1 MTFDEK
7 YAAWKQK
14 KAEQSLSKDTSSQ
27 SFESRYTNWKMRNYG
42 EDILNDISSRV
53 NSWFANADSFNS
65 TAKNRYSSNDN
76 QYRGDTAEWLSKA
89 TQQRSTLATEAKE
102 LYSLLY
108 EYKDYLDTDWLTQ
121 VHKALREG
129 RQYQDQIVE
138 AYTKDNKYWS
148 QFDSADAYSKYLEDV
163 KKYEAQEAEKA
174 EMISTNLDE
183 YNYYTNSIKLKAEYA
198 QELENRLVE
207 IESDLVHFPNDATL
221 LKEKADIEKKLV
233 GHSAQKYW
241 SQVEER
247 NAWSK
252 RASYLQTGAKMTE
265 EALKASDF
273 GQYSKYASTKATG
286 IWDNLTSLYGMG
298 YKDLTYE
305 YINGDESLRSEIIE
319 NSDKFSSDNPF
330 SDGESSFEEKGY
342 EYLDEKEKQIYNYYY
357 AKEGKKKAE
366 QYLDTLAEDLQERKA
381 VKQFEKLEGRTGM
394 EILFGI
400 EAGIDQFTSGI
411 KNLLADGDR
420 YIPATSTQLTSG
432 MVREDLA
439 DNGFKVLG
447 SSLGQIGYD
456 AVTNTANMLPSMLT
470 STVVGAINPTLGAVT
485 GNLLLGASSAGNAYA
500 EMINLGYSKGQAR
513 AYSALV
519 GGSEAGLQYLL
530 GGIGKLGGT
539 SKFIENAV
547 SKIDNT
553 FGRVALGLLGN
564 MASEGFEEGL
574 QTVLEPW
581 FKSVVGNVDFEAPD
595 AEEVLYSSLL
605 GALSAGV
612 LEGGGAVAGGISTTA
627 TGKEIKSTD
636 GALDRLTKL
645 GSTMSLDSVAYKL
658 AGKVNEKTG
667 AYTIGRLFNEI
678 GASMSEAN
686 KTDVANAL
694 MAKGM
699 TDSDAWTISEW
710 LASAVDGHTFN
721 KKQIAAL
728 ESNDVV
734 SEVFRDVIIDQNSTV
749 NQRIQGYSDIFKI
762 ADEVANGVT
771 EESSEET
778 TEPLKTTSVPR
789 SFAPYSIEELTK
801 REAAFR
807 AMGIPE
813 AEVRKMAQAQ
823 PNTFSEG
830 ESSFGNKTVSHR
842 EFSSS
847 SDGKTILAKTGEEVQ
862 IKEVASTQDGQMTLK
877 LTNGETVNA
886 KDVSYSSSA
895 EALVYEAVA
904 DMGVNPA
911 TATALI
917 RGYDGQIPAKAY
929 VLGIKE
935 AYTYGKYNFPASEMS
950 EKAFSATLSETQRST
965 AYKLGQI
972 DEKARITT
980 AQEKLES
987 TIRENQTVHSKGG
1000 KLHYD
1005 GVSKMGRSKLQKT
1018 SLKALERVANALGID
1033 IHLYES
1039 SVNEKGVRGYT
1050 TKDGKFTTANG
1061 WYDPKD
1067 GSIHLDINAGAS
1079 GKGTMLFT
1087 AAHELT
1093 HFIKRW
1099 SPEKFKVL
1107 ADFLMEKYGEKG
1119 VRVSELVQRQ
1129 INKAKKNGRIISY
1142 DVAYEEVIADSMETM
1157 LSDGD
1162 VVSKLEEI
1170 KAKDRGLWEKI
1181 KEFVTSLCEKIKA
1194 MYADLNPDSIEGQ
1207 YVKEMVD
1214 SMEQLKNLFT
1224 EALVDASDSYSSWIG
1239 TREISEFS
1247 EAKTTDGEALFQ
1259 YRAMEEDK
1267 VTYRAML
1274 KKHGLMTDTE
1284 IDDLFNMVDDAV
1296 DVIKNNLEVLDYAW
1310 DVDIND
1316 RAFMPV
1322 KPNSDSLYK
1331 VSLDFSTLCRKRL
1344 LQQTIQNMLQET
1356 LNKQLSKE
1364 EAISIR
1370 NELMKIQEEGRQIEI
1385 ACALCYV
1392 ESARMK
1398 SPAQIK
1404 KFLKNKETILIDFFA
1419 GKSGGSIKGKIKQA
1433 EADTRAR
1440 LHAEHPEGI
1449 KGKDGTML
1457 DPRTASLKAMPKK
1470 YADEIREAKRK
1481 AKASYQPTAHE
1492 AAEIEAAKTMKASD
1506 FTSPEG
1512 LENLAKN
1519 HPELF
1524 DAYTSFVRNATKSKG
1539 IEKDTWW
1546 RAGDSDTLIGQ
1557 SLIDKMNAENGLR
1570 SQSWSDFQV
1579 IHLLD
1584 YIAATIELSTKNA
1597 KRQSYTKVPDYV
1609 RLLGNTGDMI
1619 NMSLIPT
1626 RAYNGK
1632 LEYDPVEGM
1641 AYEVALELRKKHH
1654 ATAGTI
1660 CIGIH
1665 NDQIKALLAD
1675 LDIDY
1680 VIPYHKSGMSA
1691 ATRKL
1696 MHIPDWKDYE
1706 PYQIESMLSDADAKK
1721 NADKYGVKLLDKS
1734 DEMYHAHT
1742 NFSEWFDL
1750 EEARQIAKMENANPS
1765 DMKAYKKYGDMYGA
1779 YKAMQNSANN
1789 YLKLCAERGIAPKFS
1804 HPEADFTQ
1812 EENYWK
1818 LLIDRKMVDNITGEI
1833 IEQKAIKPIFR
1844 RDDVLGILNDELA
1857 RYPEIKKDQDYAT
1870 RKVVQK
1876 FLSGQMKVDKDTLE
1890 AIKKPVDNV
1899 TKVNIMESS
1908 ELLLSDRDSSYM
1920 DAVNR
1925 GDMEAAQKMV
1935 DEAAKKA
1942 GYTVKAYHG
1951 TTGFGFTKVDTSK
1964 GDDGISFFATDSVE
1978 TAGTYSGTQDVKKI
1992 AGASKQTEEERDTI
2006 ITEIYSAANDLAEH
2020 CNRTLGIRGWV
2031 DYDYFDRQISESI
2044 DDLEYG
2050 VKASDV
2056 KTDFLSFCDDLFY
2069 TFTANYYDT
2078 VYDDAD
2084 HLGWEEWE
2092 DTEEYAEL
2100 ADDFYNRVDRI
2111 SEKFSLLDYDSS
2123 QGIYD
2128 LYANTEG
2135 LFEIDAQGKRWNAI
2149 PFESSS
2155 GSYLVNT
2162 RRLASYAKA
2171 EGYKGVKITNV
2182 FDDGG
2187 KSSTHQSKPA
2197 TVYIFF
2203 NPQEQVKSADT
2214 VTYDDNGNVIPLSER
2229 FKSEND
2235 DIRYSV
2241 REIVG
2246 DSGTNY
2252 GVGVYLDSELL
2263 TNLTEDER
2271 IKMVKEY
2278 VKELGGSVFT
2288 AYDSSHNAVDV
2299 HIAEVD
2305 KKFKNKSGKRVLVNK
2320 DLTTKSVKNKV
2331 KQESIALIDEL
2342 LLTSAYD
2349 SHKAASY
2356 PHGWLDNYGKNDW
2369 EYWITYLQ
2377 DKENTIWEATLN
2389 VATSANGEKIL
2400 YDINPIKKVERSV
2413 KSDTI
2418 PTNSIISQTDDFVN
2432 TQDEN
2437 ILLSDRVT
2445 DKETIEFLE
2454 NQEHIVTYKAMQVID
2469 GKLYP
2474 PMAAKVK
2481 DENGRYKLSNPSQLG
2496 VWQQATEDT
2505 KNIKKIKNGVGYYS
2519 LNKGV
2524 GSPVEAAY
2532 NPYEHSSNLVLN
2544 DQFESAYLRDNL
2556 VVVECVIPSSE
2567 MSSGY
2572 KAQYAKDTTGVMDW
2586 KAGVVAGKIKN
2597 NKRKVYLSRYLKPVR
2612 ILSDAEV
2619 ASKYK
2624 EVLEGTGV
2632 SVPFNVVHPS
2642 LLAELEK
2649 VGVDIDYDG
2658 SPMYQ
2663 SIQKRKAEK
2672 DDISYQ
2678 EREADTSNRAILAN
2692 AFESVAQNDIEKQK
2706 IAEYKEKISLIE
2718 EEQRQLAE
2726 TRAKIKEISFSKGKR
2741 DEKLLKSLKFDA
2753 VQSANRINTYD
2764 KQLLRLEAS
2773 KPLADVLSREK
2784 YKVKRRMEQKSRE
2797 ALAEQRKV
2805 DRERMEKKLAEVS
2818 ARNQESRHRAVENRN
2833 RTELRHKIKNVVSE
2847 LNKLLLNGSKEHNV
2861 KINLQ
2866 KATAEALMAVNM
2878 DTVNAEERLANI
2890 QSQIDK
2896 EMAKETPDMA
2906 KVKKLKESYD
2916 NVEAMGEKMTAR
2928 LTALKDAY
2936 EQIKDSDDPLIAKS
2950 YDEAIALRIS
2960 NLRDKVGDT
2969 PLRSMTLEQLEFV
2982 YDTYRMVLTTI
2993 RDANKAF
3000 NENIKMTRLQLG
3012 SNTFAEIK
3020 DNNKARETIKHEN
3033 LEKFMWQNLKP
3044 MTAMKTIGSKTL
3056 QMLYNELL
3064 YGQEVFAKDYDEAV
3078 KFAEES
3084 KKKHGYDKWDMS
3096 KTYSFQSK
3104 SGKVMKLNLEQMMSV
3119 YAYSKRK
3126 QADAHIEK
3134 GGIVLNESVYK
3145 VKDKLGRVKEI
3156 KVNDSNAYRLSKDQV
3171 AHIVDTLE
3179 KVAPNSKAFVDEM
3192 QKYLSDTMGAKG
3204 NEVSLKMYGIKLFK
3218 ETHYFPLKSSKEFME
3233 AANTKL
3239 KGDVKI
3245 KNKGMTKETVP
3256 DAKNPIVLEGFL
3268 DVWGNH
3274 VNEMSLYHGLVL
3286 PLEDFSRTINYSFRA
3301 DEKANVDGES
3311 INKVLHD
3318 AFGESATDYLHNLMK
3333 HINGGVLRDST
3344 TTFADKAIS
3353 KFKKGA
3359 VMASLSVVVQQPTA
3373 IVRAMAHINPKYFV
3387 HSPNLHHFE
3396 TWEEL
3401 KKYCPT
3407 AIIKETGS
3415 FDTNMGRSIVEM
3427 VKDEKT
3433 AMTRIDDFLS
3443 WLPAHADV
3451 MGWNMIWKA
3460 LKNKIATEQ
3469 KLSGEALLKAAGKQM
3484 TLIINETQVYD
3495 SVMARSELMR
3505 SKDGLSK
3512 MATSFM
3518 AEPIAVAN
3526 MVYGA
3531 GLDLKRGQVG
3541 KASATVAAVMSSIVL
3556 NSIVSSLVYALRDD
3570 DEDRTYWEKY
3580 LESLT
3585 TEVVD
3590 GFNPLTYIPYI
3601 KDVYSVFQGYDVK
3614 RTDMS
3619 IFADL
3624 NDSLTKFYKLF
3635 EFDAYEDKSEK
3646 EIADYVYD
3654 NLTPVIGSIC
3664 NMFGLPLENVLRDTK
3679 AVFYNSWHSLPA
3691 SQGTGAETWYAFRQG
3706 ILNAKPKLYSKIF
3719 GTVTKSDKVYEA
3731 ILSGDEK
3738 QIARI
3743 KSQYKTEEAF
3753 ETAIRK
3759 ALRENEPR
3767 IKEAA
3772 IARFGGDIETYKRLV
3787 TEIVKEGHFKQDFV
3801 VGAVNTAMN
3810 ELDKDKEETEEE
3822 YEKQTSIFSSEDLNA
3837 SLERGDIE
3845 SAKEIIADLVKVK
3858 TENNFAKAKAEAEKN
3873 GKKFNEK
3880 QALKE
3885 AESKANSSVK
3895 SSMTSHWKPLYK
3907 KAYRE
3912 NNTDEMKRI
3921 RELLYASGIYGR
3933 ASEVVETVKK
3943 WLKED

>member
-1 MTFDEK
+1 MAVTDGRDLFKKKKEDEK
-7 YAAWKQK
+7 S
-14 KAEQSLSKDTSSQ
+14 E
-27 SFESRYTNWKMRNYG
+27 
-42 EDILNDISSRV
+42 
-53 NSWFANADSFNS
+53 NS
-65 TAKNRYSSNDN
+65 TARKTVTDGRDLFMTEEWYNEVKDKIVGRVENWITNSNDYLNSASNRYKNYNTSSFRKEESQN
-76 QYRGDTAEWLSKA
+76 WLSTITEQKNWF
-89 TQQRSTLATEAKE
+89 TEEAKNIDK
-102 LYSLLY
+102 LLA
-108 EYKDYLDTDWLTQ
+108 DYGRYLGEDFVTSAKNAISDMSKKQDEVLTY
-121 VHKALREG
+121 AN
-129 RQYQDQIVE
+129 QDIE
-138 AYTKDNKYWS
+138 YWS
-148 QFDSADAYSKYLEDV
+148 QFDSADAYNKYLEDV
-163 KKYEAQEAEKA
+163 KKYEAQEAEKT
-174 EMISTNLDE
+174 EMINANLKE
-183 YNYYTNSIKLKAEYA
+183 YDSYTSSIKLKAEYA

-273 GQYSKYASTKATG
+273 EKYSKQG
-286 IWDNLTSLYGMG
+286 N
-298 YKDLTYE
+298 E
-305 YINGDESLRSEIIE
+305 Y
-319 NSDKFSSDNPF
+319 
-330 SDGESSFEEKGY
+330 GY
-342 EYLDEKEKQIYNYYY
+342 EQSFWDKVTAKPYNAVAYMRNDPEALSAYEGSAEGSNGASINLVENTLKDGLNYKAAKYMSDEQFKIYNYYF
-357 AKEGKKKAE
+357 AKDVENGTNTAE
-366 QYLDTLAEDLQERKA
+366 EYLKSIEEDLNTEKA
-381 VKQFEKLEGRTGM
+381 REKFAELEGRTGL
-394 EILFGI
+394 ELVFGF
-400 EAGIDQFTSGI
+400 EAGSDQFISGL
-411 KNLLADGDR
+411 KNLLADGDS
-420 YIPATSTQLTSG
+420 YIPTSSTQMTSG

-456 AVTNTANMLPSMLT
+456 AITNTANMLPSMLT
-470 STVVGAINPTLGAVT
+470 STVAGVINPTLGAVT
-485 GNLLLGASSAGNAYA
+485 GNLLLGASSAGNAYT

-519 GGSEAGLQYLL
+519 GGSEAGLQYIL
-530 GGIGKLGGT
+530 GGIGNLGGT
-539 SKFIENAV
+539 SKFIKNAV

-581 FKSVVGNVDFEAPD
+581 FKSVVSNVDFEAPD

-612 LEGGGAVAGGISTTA
+612 LEGGGSAVGGAATA
-627 TGKEIKSTD
+627 IADRINTRQVGKEIKSTD

-645 GSTMSLDSVAYKL
+645 GSTMSLDSAAYKL

-667 AYTIGRLFNEI
+667 AYTIGKLFNEI
-678 GASMSEAN
+678 GASMSESN

-694 MAKGM
+694 IKKGM
-699 TDSDAWTISEW
+699 ADSDAQTIAKW
-710 LASAVDGHTFN
+710 LAAAVEGHTFT
-721 KKQIAAL
+721 KEQITAL

-749 NQRIQGYSDIFKI
+749 NQRMQGYFDIFKV
-762 ADEVANGVT
+762 ADEVANG
-771 EESSEET
+771 
-778 TEPLKTTSVPR
+778 TTS
-789 SFAPYSIEELTK
+789 SIAPYSNEEIARRVGEAENLVANGRMTSPIDKYAPVIEAIQNREKTASEDIKTGFEVKDASK
-801 REAAFR
+801 REF
-807 AMGIPE
+807 
-813 AEVRKMAQAQ
+813 
-823 PNTFSEG
+823 T
-830 ESSFGNKTVSHR
+830 SSA
-842 EFSSS
+842 
-847 SDGKTILAKTGEEVQ
+847 DGKTVLASTGKEVT
-862 IKEVASTQDGQMTLK
+862 IKSVASTKDGNMTLK
-877 LTNGETVNA
+877 LENGEVVNA
-886 KDVSYSSSA
+886 KDVGYSSEE
-895 EALVYEAVA
+895 EALVYESVA
-904 DMGVNPA
+904 EMGVNPA

-917 RGYDGQIPAKAY
+917 KGYDGKMSAITYIQ
-929 VLGIKE
+929 GIKE
-935 AYTYGKYNFPASEMS
+935 AYTYGKYNFPVSEMS
-950 EKAFSATLSETQRST
+950 GEAYSAELTDYQRST

-972 DEKARITT
+972 DAKYSIDE
-980 AQEKLES
+980 AQKSISNKPSES
-987 TIRENQTVHSKGG
+987 GGSKKKG

-1005 GVSKMGRSKLQKT
+1005 GVPKSGLTQRQHT
-1018 SLKALERVANALGID
+1018 SIKALEVLANALGID

-1039 SVNEKGVRGYT
+1039 KEIT
-1050 TKDGKFTTANG
+1050 TKDGEKVRGVRQADGSILTANG
-1061 WYDPKD
+1061 YYKN
-1067 GSIHLDINAGAS
+1067 GSIYLDINAGKYGS
-1079 GKGTMLFT
+1079 GTMLFT

-1119 VRVSELVQRQ
+1119 VSVANLVKDQ
-1129 INKAKKNGRIISY
+1129 ITKADKHGRTISY
-1142 DVAYEEVIADSMETM
+1142 DVAFEEVVADSMETM
-1157 LSDGD
+1157 LADGD
-1162 VVSKLEEI
+1162 VMSKLAEL

-1181 KEFVTSLCEKIKA
+1181 KEFITDLCAKIKEW
-1194 MYADLNPDSIEGQ
+1194 YADLNPDSPEGKE
-1207 YVKEMVD
+1207 VKKMVD

-1284 IDDLFNMVDDAV
+1284 IDDLFNMIDDAV

-1457 DPRTASLKAMPKK
+1457 DPRKAALKALPQK
-1470 YADEIREAKRK
+1470 YAEEIREAKRK

-1492 AAEIEAAKTMKASD
+1492 LAEIEAAKTMKASD

-1584 YIAATIELSTKNA
+1584 HIAATIELSTKNA

-1641 AYEVALELRKKHH
+1641 AYEVALELRKKYH

-1734 DEMYHAHT
+1734 DEMYQSHT

-1779 YKAMQNSANN
+1779 YKAMQNAANN

-1833 IEQKAIKPIFR
+1833 IEQKAIKPIFKS
-1844 RDDVLGILNDELA
+1844 DDVLGILNDELA

-1908 ELLLSDRDSSYM
+1908 ELLLSDRDSDNDIQYSL
-1920 DAVNR
+1920 R
-1925 GDMEAAQKMV
+1925 GVADDGKKIYESNFPKGTPKSAKSERILDYIQNVWSKKPISLVISNGETSRTILAQFDPTI
-1935 DEAAKKA
+1935 DEARVKPSDASKLA
-1942 GYTVKAYHG
+1942 GGNRHG
-1951 TTGFGFTKVDTSK
+1951 THSEQRV
-1964 GDDGISFFATDSVE
+1964 
-1978 TAGTYSGTQDVKKI
+1978 
-1992 AGASKQTEEERDTI
+1992 
-2006 ITEIYSAANDLAEH
+2006 
-2020 CNRTLGIRGWV
+2020 TL
-2031 DYDYFDRQISESI
+2031 D
-2044 DDLEYG
+2044 
-2050 VKASDV
+2050 
-2056 KTDFLSFCDDLFY
+2056 
-2069 TFTANYYDT
+2069 
-2078 VYDDAD
+2078 
-2084 HLGWEEWE
+2084 
-2092 DTEEYAEL
+2092 L
-2100 ADDFYNRVDRI
+2100 ADDYYEIASEATYNYSKLETGKDLDTHTDVKMWHYFVNDI
-2111 SEKFSLLDYDSS
+2111 YFAEYGETEYTPYTVTINVKEKDSGDFVYS
-2123 QGIYD
+2123 
-2128 LYANTEG
+2128 
-2135 LFEIDAQGKRWNAI
+2135 FNAEK
-2149 PFESSS
+2149 ESSTRQT
-2155 GSYLVNT
+2155 LHAAVNT
-2162 RRLASYAKA
+2162 R
-2171 EGYKGVKITNV
+2171 KGI
-2182 FDDGG
+2182 
-2187 KSSTHQSKPA
+2187 
-2197 TVYIFF
+2197 
-2203 NPQEQVKSADT
+2203 
-2214 VTYDDNGNVIPLSER
+2214 
-2229 FKSEND
+2229 
-2235 DIRYSV
+2235 
-2241 REIVG
+2241 
-2246 DSGTNY
+2246 
-2252 GVGVYLDSELL
+2252 
-2263 TNLTEDER
+2263 
-2271 IKMVKEY
+2271 
-2278 VKELGGSVFT
+2278 
-2288 AYDSSHNAVDV
+2288 
-2299 HIAEVD
+2299 
-2305 KKFKNKSGKRVLVNK
+2305 
-2320 DLTTKSVKNKV
+2320 
-2331 KQESIALIDEL
+2331 
-2342 LLTSAYD
+2342 
-2349 SHKAASY
+2349 
-2356 PHGWLDNYGKNDW
+2356 
-2369 EYWITYLQ
+2369 
-2377 DKENTIWEATLN
+2377 
-2389 VATSANGEKIL
+2389 NGEL
-2400 YDINPIKKVERSV
+2400 FLED
-2413 KSDTI
+2413 
-2418 PTNSIISQTDDFVN
+2418 IISHPDEKVN
-2432 TQDEN
+2432 TLDEN
-2437 ILLSDRVT
+2437 ILLSDRESYVPT
-2445 DKETIEFLE
+2445 FYSHMGKVVDGIKNEKVGA
-2454 NQEHIVTYKAMQVID
+2454 NGVIPYLK
-2469 GKLYP
+2469 GKG
-2474 PMAAKVK
+2474 VK
-2481 DENGRYKLSNPSQLG
+2481 DEEIKWSGIAEWLEGKKSVTKAELQEFVAGSQLEIVEQISGAEPFDIVKDGEDYIVKDRDGNILNTWKYHAPPAMASDLVDGTWESAEGEYAASVQEIESFAREALGDNSRWSQYKLDGGSNYRELVFQMPNSDYSNRAMRGHWGQDAEGILVHARIQDFDVNG
-2496 VWQQATEDT
+2496 KKMLFVEELQSDWHNEGREKGYTTKEYEDAVEYRD
-2505 KNIKKIKNGVGYYS
+2505 KLYNEYKKLDLAYHKYVRSNEFMTDPEDVRKKKHTW
-2519 LNKGV
+2519 LRNKA
-2524 GSPVEAAY
+2524 EAAY
-2532 NPYEHSSNLVLN
+2532 EKYLKAKTAVDSLKQEGAGDTPDAPFRSTYHEYVMKRLLRMAVEEGYDSIGWTPSDIQSKRWSYDYEKAYKIEY
-2544 DQFESAYLRDNL
+2544 DQE
-2556 VVVECVIPSSE
+2556 IPSFLNK
-2567 MSSGY
+2567 Y
-2572 KAQYAKDTTGVMDW
+2572 
-2586 KAGVVAGKIKN
+2586 GKKWG
-2597 NKRKVYLSRYLKPVR
+2597 
-2612 ILSDAEV
+2612 A
-2619 ASKYK
+2619 
-2624 EVLEGTGV
+2624 
-2632 SVPFNVVHPS
+2632 
-2642 LLAELEK
+2642 K
-2649 VGVDIDYDG
+2649 VGKTYVGGFNQQFDIDSDTSMDDDSWLLQEGISDDG
-2658 SPMYQ
+2658 TEVWSM
-2663 SIQKRKAEK
+2663 
-2672 DDISYQ
+2672 DITDSMRDSVLYEGQPLYQ

-2797 ALAEQRKV
+2797 ALAEQRKT

-2896 EMAKETPDMA
+2896 AKETLAKRQNQIDEEMAKETPDMDEVEKLKESYSGIEA
-2906 KVKKLKESYD
+2906 KIKKLKESYD

-2950 YDEAIALRIS
+2950 HDEAIALRIS

-2982 YDTYRMVLTTI
+2982 YDTYKMVLTTI

-3286 PLEDFSRTINYSFRA
+3286 PLEDFERTLNYSFRA

-3344 TTFADKAIS
+3344 TTFADKAVS

-3518 AEPIAVAN
+3518 AEPTAVAN

-3531 GLDLKRGQVG
+3531 GLDLKRGQIG

-3585 TEVVD
+3585 TEVAD

-3635 EFDAYEDKSEK
+3635 EFEEYEDKSEK

-3691 SQGTGAETWYAFRQG
+3691 SQSTGAETWYAFRQG

-3753 ETAIRK
+3753 ESAIRN
-3759 ALRENEPR
+3759 ALRENDPR

-3810 ELDKDKEETEEE
+3810 KLDKDKEETEEE

>member
-1 MTFDEK
+1 MAVTDGRDLFKKKKEDEK
-7 YAAWKQK
+7 SENSKARTTVTDGRDLFMTEEWYNEVKDKIVGRVENWITNSNDYLNSASNRYKNYNTSTFRKEESQNWLSTITEQK
-14 KAEQSLSKDTSSQ
+14 NWFTEEAKNIDKLLADYG
-27 SFESRYTNWKMRNYG
+27 RYLG
-42 EDILNDISSRV
+42 EDFVTS
-53 NSWFANADSFNS
+53 
-65 TAKNRYSSNDN
+65 AKNAISDMSKKQDEVLSYAN
-76 QYRGDTAEWLSKA
+76 QDIE
-89 TQQRSTLATEAKE
+89 
-102 LYSLLY
+102 
-108 EYKDYLDTDWLTQ
+108 
-121 VHKALREG
+121 
-129 RQYQDQIVE
+129 
-138 AYTKDNKYWS
+138 YWS

-252 RASYLQTGAKMTE
+252 RASYLQTGAKMAE

-420 YIPATSTQLTSG
+420 YIPATSTQMTSG

-456 AVTNTANMLPSMLT
+456 AITNTANMLPSMLT
-470 STVVGAINPTLGAVT
+470 STVVGVINPTLGAVT

-581 FKSVVGNVDFEAPD
+581 FKSVVSNVDFEAPD

-749 NQRIQGYSDIFKI
+749 NQRMQGYSDILKI
-762 ADEVANGVT
+762 ADEVANGAT

-789 SFAPYSIEELTK
+789 SFAPYSTEELTK

-813 AEVRKMAQAQ
+813 AEAKKMAQAQ

-830 ESSFGNKTVSHR
+830 ESSLGNKTVSHR

-847 SDGKTILAKTGEEVQ
+847 SEGKTILTKTGEEVQ
-862 IKEVASTQDGQMTLK
+862 IKEVASTKDGQMTLK

-917 RGYDGQIPAKAY
+917 KGYDGQIPAKAY

-935 AYTYGKYNFPASEMS
+935 AYTYGKYNFPVSEMS

-1005 GVSKMGRSKLQKT
+1005 EVSKMGRSKLQKT

-1067 GSIHLDINAGAS
+1067 GSIHIDINAGAS

-1181 KEFVTSLCEKIKA
+1181 KEFITDLCEKIKA
-1194 MYADLNPDSIEGQ
+1194 MYADLNPDSVEGQ

-1239 TREISEFS
+1239 TRETSEFS

-1284 IDDLFNMVDDAV
+1284 IDDLFNMIDDAV

-1419 GKSGGSIKGKIKQA
+1419 GKSGGSIKDKIKQA

-1641 AYEVALELRKKHH
+1641 AYEVALELRKKYH

-1706 PYQIESMLSDADAKK
+1706 PYQIESMLDDADAKK
-1721 NADKYGVKLLDKS
+1721 NAEKYGVKLLDKS

-1779 YKAMQNSANN
+1779 YKAMQNAANN

-1818 LLIDRKMVDNITGEI
+1818 LLIDRKMVDNVTGEI
-1833 IEQKAIKPIFR
+1833 IEQKAIKPIFK

-1876 FLSGQMKVDKDTLE
+1876 FLSGQMKVDKETLE
-1890 AIKKPVDNV
+1890 AIKKPIDNV

-1908 ELLLSDRDSSYM
+1908 ELLLSDRDSNASETVIEIAIDSELVERIENSNRSKYSVIRDYLVEKFYGQSFTLSDGIEAIM
-1920 DAVNR
+1920 DKRDAQELSHQADSR
-1925 GDMEAAQKMV
+1925 KEAALSNLR
-1935 DEAAKKA
+1935 DIIEKA
-1942 GYTVKAYHG
+1942 SFSHKADGVKHNKFDAFRYYSV
-1951 TTGFGFTKVDTSK
+1951 KVSF
-1964 GDDGISFFATDSVE
+1964 DG
-1978 TAGTYSGTQDVKKI
+1978 
-1992 AGASKQTEEERDTI
+1992 
-2006 ITEIYSAANDLAEH
+2006 EIYDILLNVGHSKYKDEYH
-2020 CNRTLGIRGWV
+2020 I
-2031 DYDYFDRQISESI
+2031 YDITKNKR
-2044 DDLEYG
+2044 
-2050 VKASDV
+2050 
-2056 KTDFLSFCDDLFY
+2056 
-2069 TFTANYYDT
+2069 TANQ
-2078 VYDDAD
+2078 
-2084 HLGWEEWE
+2084 
-2092 DTEEYAEL
+2092 
-2100 ADDFYNRVDRI
+2100 
-2111 SEKFSLLDYDSS
+2111 SS
-2123 QGIYD
+2123 
-2128 LYANTEG
+2128 TG
-2135 LFEIDAQGKRWNAI
+2135 LSQPVGNAMK
-2149 PFESSS
+2149 S
-2155 GSYLVNT
+2155 GSY
-2162 RRLASYAKA
+2162 
-2171 EGYKGVKITNV
+2171 
-2182 FDDGG
+2182 
-2187 KSSTHQSKPA
+2187 
-2197 TVYIFF
+2197 
-2203 NPQEQVKSADT
+2203 
-2214 VTYDDNGNVIPLSER
+2214 DN
-2229 FKSEND
+2229 
-2235 DIRYSV
+2235 
-2241 REIVG
+2241 
-2246 DSGTNY
+2246 
-2252 GVGVYLDSELL
+2252 
-2263 TNLTEDER
+2263 
-2271 IKMVKEY
+2271 
-2278 VKELGGSVFT
+2278 
-2288 AYDSSHNAVDV
+2288 
-2299 HIAEVD
+2299 
-2305 KKFKNKSGKRVLVNK
+2305 
-2320 DLTTKSVKNKV
+2320 
-2331 KQESIALIDEL
+2331 
-2342 LLTSAYD
+2342 
-2349 SHKAASY
+2349 
-2356 PHGWLDNYGKNDW
+2356 
-2369 EYWITYLQ
+2369 
-2377 DKENTIWEATLN
+2377 
-2389 VATSANGEKIL
+2389 
-2400 YDINPIKKVERSV
+2400 
-2413 KSDTI
+2413 
-2418 PTNSIISQTDDFVN
+2418 IISQTDDFVN

-2649 VGVDIDYDG
+2649 VGVDIDYEG

-2672 DDISYQ
+2672 DDISYSERVSNKELSEMDDTALYIKNTDKANYIGMIFNGTKTEETRSRRTLDAFIGKDFYVTDGKYVYGSVVLGEPHKYTEAEFHKKENQRKHRVPIGDEYDIKQGGIKWAYPIESYNKFDKPKKLSESNEYKNSFQAREVLYQ

-2753 VQSANRINTYD
+2753 VQAANRINTYD

-2896 EMAKETPDMA
+2896 EMSKETPDMA

-2950 YDEAIALRIS
+2950 HDETIALRIS

-2982 YDTYRMVLTTI
+2982 YDTYKMVLTTI

-3286 PLEDFSRTINYSFRA
+3286 PLEDFERTLNYSFRS

-3318 AFGESATDYLHNLMK
+3318 AFGESATDYLHNLTK

-3518 AEPIAVAN
+3518 AEPTAVAN

-3531 GLDLKRGQVG
+3531 GLDLKRGQIG

-3635 EFDAYEDKSEK
+3635 EFEEYEDKSEE

-3753 ETAIRK
+3753 ESAIRN
-3759 ALRENEPR
+3759 ALRENDPR

-3810 ELDKDKEETEEE
+3810 KLDKDKEETEEE